1 MYLNYEKTRNI
12 ATPSRLGH
20 PAPMPQNAHI
30 SFGFEL
36 AMGWGE
42 GVARVI
48 PLNVFFPF
56 NFKQIVNTR

>member
-1 MYLNYEKTRNI
+1 MYLNYEKTRNK

-20 PAPMPQNAHI
+20 PAPNATKCTHKLWI
-30 SFGFEL
+30 RTCHG
-36 AMGWGE
+36 MGE